1 MNFAITGFKL
11 CAAIAALACV
21 GSASQD
27 PSDPLLTAPN
37 MVGGSRL
44 QFGKNIFPAT
54 WSYAGKLKEPVSEDI
69 TLPNFKIEYVAGAKS
84 NPGEATREFE
94 EIPCEFFGTTPI
106 VTVIAQNGE
115 RHKFSLDTGALSTY
129 IRPAIAAKL
138 NGGQLFPFPMVLQCG
153 SHTWVHF
160 RVGVSQSIAIL
171 RSDNLGFPADG
182 ILGMNAV
189 ACMQLKIDYQRRKL
203 WARISSKPLE
213 KSLIERELTSSTPS
227 VSIPITKQDSGRYS
241 IETQI
246 NGHALPLELDTG
258 ASIMGLNRH
267 DAASLNLE
275 SVGSGAVLV
284 EGGARTLK
292 RYLAT
297 SVNLMALQ
305 FPWPIIHEAD
315 TSDSDI
321 GGFGPSVLPH
331 QTVII
336 DYPGL
341 KLHTLIPTTD
351 EWVTQALGQMI
362 SGTVAIDNNGVVL
375 DMPDV
380 VGKTRAMLTK
390 VQAEPVA
397 SVIATLRSWISGNAA
412 AKSKLLELYRQL
424 NTKGR
429 LTIVQGGETKLI
441 EISP

>member
-1 MNFAITGFKL
+1 MG
-11 CAAIAALACV
+11 
-21 GSASQD
+21 
-27 PSDPLLTAPN
+27 
-37 MVGGSRL
+37 
-44 QFGKNIFPAT
+44 
-54 WSYAGKLKEPVSEDI
+54 
-69 TLPNFKIEYVAGAKS
+69 
-84 NPGEATREFE
+84 
-94 EIPCEFFGTTPI
+94 
-106 VTVIAQNGE
+106 
-115 RHKFSLDTGALSTY
+115 
-129 IRPAIAAKL
+129 
-138 NGGQLFPFPMVLQCG
+138 
-153 SHTWVHF
+153 
-160 RVGVSQSIAIL
+160 
-171 RSDNLGFPADG
+171 
-182 ILGMNAV
+182 
-189 ACMQLKIDYQRRKL
+189 
-203 WARISSKPLE
+203 
-213 KSLIERELTSSTPS
+213 
-227 VSIPITKQDSGRYS
+227 
-241 IETQI
+241 I
-246 NGHALPLELDTG
+246 NG
-258 ASIMGLNRH
+258 H

-284 EGGARTLK
+284 EGGARNLK

-297 SVNLMALQ
+297 SVNLVGLQ

-315 TSDSDI
+315 TSSSDI

-341 KLHTLIPTTD
+341 RLHTLMPTTD

-362 SGTVAIDNNGVVL
+362 SGTVAIDNKGVVL

-380 VGKTRAMLTK
+380 VGKTRAMLTM

-397 SVIATLRSWISGNAA
+397 SVIATIRSWISGNAA